1 MSKQSSKAISDA
13 RRKRQARDPEAFKL
27 QRAVHDQKYQQTHVG
42 EIRARGRARYQ
53 KDRDRQLARANARY
67 AVAPVPI
74 LQAALRRYYRLKSK
88 LPPGQTEF
96 PIIPK

>member
-1 MSKQSSKAISDA
+1 MSKQSSKAISEA
-13 RRKRQARDPEAFKL
+13 RRKRQARDPEAFKR

-53 KDRDRQLARANARY
+53 KDKDRQLARANARY

-74 LQAALRRYYRLKSK
+74 LQAALRRYYREKSK
-88 LPPGQTEF
+88 LPPGQTEM
-96 PIIPK
+96 PLDLK